1 MILSLRGS
9 LAPDGKEVRAG
20 EATCKEGWQSCY
32 EDRGCARGGDEDVE
46 AVVDLYLV
54 ETIPTA
60 NIIKKME
67 SKGGMVVML

>member
-1 MILSLRGS
+1 MRL
-9 LAPDGKEVRAG
+9 
-20 EATCKEGWQSCY
+20 
-32 EDRGCARGGDEDVE
+32 GGDEDVE